1 MNGTSELALNPE
13 LKAAAT
19 DCLTAAL
26 LLSFLDISSMIHL
39 WRVLSPD
46 LRLSISRFERKR
58 ARKSDRKKSELW
70 LSVVEKMA
78 GDTQIFTI
86 CEIHTR
92 TSHLCPSSSLC

>member
-1 MNGTSELALNPE
+1 VNCNLRGTKLRLSEWDKRAEDNATVHRLALNPE

-46 LRLSISRFERKR
+46 LRLSISRFKR
-58 ARKSDRKKSELW
+58 
-70 LSVVEKMA
+70 
-78 GDTQIFTI
+78 
-86 CEIHTR
+86 
-92 TSHLCPSSSLC
+92 